1 MVVVIGV
8 CYHFFMQNL
17 FLKIKNYF
25 DIHSKLIFPAILG
38 IGLVAGSYYL
48 GFIFGTQHPDH
59 IIVEGIKNMSDS
71 DVKADMGIFWEAFKK
86 LRVNH
91 YDSDKTTEKDFVYGA
106 ISGLASTFGDPNTV
120 FFKPVESKKFKDDIS
135 GTFGGIGAEI
145 GIKDGTLVIVAPI
158 KDSPSDKAGLKP
170 GDRIFKIEGKI
181 TSGMTVPDAVNII
194 RGKIGTNINLTM
206 YRDSWAAP
214 REFSITRQEIVLPN
228 LDSKMLDD
236 KIMYM
241 RLHNFNENSV
251 KQFSQAV
258 SEFSKNGGKGL
269 IFDLRGNP
277 GGYLQ
282 VAVDLAGWFLK
293 NGSLVVTQDYKSSMD
308 FGFHSSGNEFFA
320 NIPVVL
326 LLDQGSA
333 SASEILAGALKFNR
347 PDIKIVGAKSFGKGT
362 VQDLEDLSDGSQLKV
377 TIAHWIMPNGVSI
390 EKNGI
395 APDYEVQISE
405 DDLKNKNDA
414 QMNKALE
421 VLRSEMFG
429 TSTASVK
436 K

>member
-1 MVVVIGV
+1 MKNFVS
-8 CYHFFMQNL
+8 
-17 FLKIKNYF
+17 KIKSYVNSSYKAF
-25 DIHSKLIFPAILG
+25 FQIIISVFIILG
-38 IGLVAGSYYL
+38 VYYI
-48 GFIFGTQHPDH
+48 GFIFGTRHPKQ
-59 IIVEGIKNMSDS
+59 IVVEGIKNMTDS
-71 DVKADMGIFWEAFKK
+71 DIKADMGIFWEAFQK

-120 FFKPVESKKFKDDIS
+120 FFEPVESKKFKDDIS
-135 GTFGGIGAEI
+135 GSFGGIGAEI
-145 GIKDGTLVIVAPI
+145 GIKEGSLMIVAPI
-158 KDSPSDKAGLKP
+158 KDSPSDRAGLKP

-181 TSGMTVPDAVNII
+181 TSEMTVPEAVNVI
-194 RGKIGTNINLTM
+194 RGKIGTQVNLSI
-206 YRDSWAAP
+206 YRDTWAAP
-214 REFSITRQEIVLPN
+214 KEFSITREEIVLPN
-228 LDSKMLDD
+228 LESKMLDD

-241 RLHNFNENSV
+241 RLHNFNEKSV
-251 KQFSQAV
+251 SQFSKAA
-258 SEFSKNGGKGL
+258 SEFSNQGGKGL

-282 VAVDLAGWFLK
+282 VAVDLAGWFIK
-293 NGSLVVTQDYKSSMD
+293 NGSLVVTQDYKNSMD
-308 FGFHSSGNEFFA
+308 FGFHSNGNEFFL
-320 NIPVVL
+320 NTPVVL

-377 TIAHWIMPNGVSI
+377 TIAHWIMPNGTSI

-395 APDYEVQISE
+395 APDYEVQIL
-405 DDLKNKNDA
+405 DDDIKNKNDA

-421 VLRSEMFG
+421 VLKLEMFG
-429 TSTASVK
+429 TSTTAKVQ
-436 K
+436 

>member
-1 MVVVIGV
+1 
-8 CYHFFMQNL
+8 MQN
-17 FLKIKNYF
+17 FFFKIKNY
-25 DIHSKLIFPAILG
+25 INSNSKIAFPTILAIV
-38 IGLVAGSYYL
+38 LVFGSYYT
-48 GFIFGTQHPDH
+48 GFVFGTRHPKN
-59 IIVEGIKNMSDS
+59 IIVEGIKNISDS
-71 DVKADMGIFWEAFKK
+71 DIKADMGIFWEAFQK
-86 LRVNH
+86 LKVNH

-135 GTFGGIGAEI
+135 GSFGGIGAEI

-158 KDSPSDKAGLKP
+158 KDSPSDKAGLRP

-181 TSGMTVPDAVNII
+181 TSGMTVPDAVNVI
-194 RGKIGTNINLTM
+194 RGKIGTQVKLTI

-214 REFSITRQEIVLPN
+214 RDLIITREEIVLPN
-228 LDSKMLDD
+228 LESKMLDN

-241 RLHNFNENSV
+241 KLHNFNEKSV
-251 KQFSQAV
+251 SQFAKAASD
-258 SEFSKNGGKGL
+258 FSKNGGKGL
-269 IFDLRGNP
+269 ILDLRGNP

-282 VAVDLAGWFLK
+282 VAVDLAGWLIK
-293 NGSLVVTQDYKSSMD
+293 NGSLVVTQDYKTTMD
-308 FGFHSSGNEFFA
+308 FGFHSNGNEFFL

-377 TIAHWIMPNGVSI
+377 TIAHWIMPSGVSI

-395 APDYEVQISE
+395 APDYEIQIS
-405 DDLKNKNDA
+405 DDDIKSKNDA

-421 VLRSEMFG
+421 VLKSEMFG
-429 TSTASVK
+429 TSTASITK
-436 K
+436 